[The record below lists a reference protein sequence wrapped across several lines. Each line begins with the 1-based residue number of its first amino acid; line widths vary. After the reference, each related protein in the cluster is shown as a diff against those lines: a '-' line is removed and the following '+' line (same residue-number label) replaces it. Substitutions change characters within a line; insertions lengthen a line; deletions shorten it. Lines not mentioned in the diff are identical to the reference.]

1 MASGF
6 GQMLAAFGALPTA
19 RPGQDPENLTAGMLV
34 VVPALLLAG
43 IVLLVGA
50 RHLPREMALM
60 LAQKLKARPQGSRAV
75 KACSDRRTIQWKER
89 GAFLTP

>member
-1 MASGF
+1 
-6 GQMLAAFGALPTA
+6 MLAAFGALPSS

-60 LAQKLKARPQGSRAV
+60 LARLKARPQAV
-75 KACSDRRTIQWKER
+75 K
-89 GAFLTP
+89 P